1 MRQETREAPEGAF
14 ILASGSPPMPTA
26 ASELAVLFADVSGST
41 RLYET
46 LGDERA
52 LATIGACLAH
62 VRTACEGH
70 AGRVVK
76 TIGDEVMAVF
86 SHADHAAQAAAEMQN
101 RVATEPPASGQ
112 RLAIRVGF
120 HCGPALEADGDVFGD
135 SVNVAARL
143 VGVAHGQQVITSA
156 ATAALLSPW
165 LRART
170 RELTAL
176 TIKGKLH
183 DLAVCELLWAD
194 SADELTTL
202 STRLVTVRPARL
214 VVHHGA
220 REFVLGERQ
229 ATLAIGRDAQND
241 VVVADRLASRMH
253 ARIERRRDRFV
264 LVDHSSNGTFLT
276 IEGESEM
283 SLRREEFVLRGSG
296 RISFG
301 HRYAADPRE
310 TVDFDCAG

>member
-1 MRQETREAPEGAF
+1 
-14 ILASGSPPMPTA
+14 MPTA

-52 LATIGACLAH
+52 LAAIGRCIDEMRDACA
-62 VRTACEGH
+62 GH
-70 AGRVVK
+70 LGRVVK
-76 TIGDEVMAVF
+76 TIGDEVMAVLPL
-86 SHADHAAQAAAEMQN
+86 AEHAAQAAAAMQN
-101 RVATEPPASGQ
+101 RIAAQAAAAMQNRIAAQAQPPGQ

-120 HCGPALEADGDVFGD
+120 HYGPALEADGDVFGD

-143 VGVAHGQQVITSA
+143 VGVAHPGQVIMSST
-156 ATAALLSPW
+156 TAALLPPW

-170 RELTAL
+170 RELAAL
-176 TIKGKLH
+176 TIKGKLQ

-194 SADELTTL
+194 AGDELTTL
-202 STRLVTVRPARL
+202 STRVATVRMARL
-214 VVHHGA
+214 TVRHGA
-220 REFVLGERQ
+220 REIVLGERL
-229 ATLAIGRDAQND
+229 ATVSIGRDAQND

-276 IEGESEM
+276 IDGEQEI
-283 SLRREEFVLRGSG
+283 SLRREEFVLRASG

-310 TVDFDCAG
+310 TLEFACG